1 MKKLSILFLF
11 IPFVAMGQIWPT
23 DVQYQFL
30 NGIYAGNYGNLHI
43 TSDGDIDT
51 IKGSAYDWPD
61 SIRVADAGKRYY
73 LTGVYSGG
81 QYDMDWRRPSKA
93 DVSDLVENQFVFG
106 GSDGSISQS
115 EYVLFD
121 NGMYAGFGAGIRIR
135 NESSPMVLPSWA
147 MLRLEALE
155 GNAEIQLQA
164 GSIAKSGIRFF
175 NWTGNTQWYVHMDES
190 ENFLIQNL
198 SVHPDDF
205 RVNAATLRFTENE
218 LGEHTFFM
226 NGGGFEIQNNDNAA
240 VLTFDQNGTEYTV
253 SNTGSSLDISAD
265 TTKID
270 GDVMLTGLSG
280 TGSRLAIDDD
290 GNITRTAN
298 SSTYQITLV
307 AADQVNASSNEIIGI
322 TGGNFATVAQASRR
336 QVNMTHDGSFTFAS
350 VGLATTQPATGDLVL
365 TLYKNGSA
373 TSMVLTIPA
382 SSALGSYITTTETV
396 TFVEGDYFYWY
407 ATNGASTN
415 SGLLNSV
422 SLLTHY
428 TP

>member
-1 MKKLSILFLF
+1 MSDLTANQVLVGGANGEIAQSANFTYNGDDF
-11 IPFVAMGQIWPT
+11 FVS
-23 DVQYQFL
+23 V
-30 NGIYAGNYGNLHI
+30 
-43 TSDGDIDT
+43 SDG
-51 IKGSAYDWPD
+51 AYMDLQ
-61 SIRVADAGKRYY
+61 ADAGFIVDDVA
-73 LTGVYSGG
+73 GVSIGG
-81 QYDMDWRRPSKA
+81 
-93 DVSDLVENQFVFG
+93 LG
-106 GSDGSISQS
+106 DGS
-115 EYVLFD
+115 
-121 NGMYAGFGAGIRIR
+121 FGANSGAQSLYLGTTSYLNTSGRLGIRTM
-135 NESSPMVLPSWA
+135 SPTV
-147 MLRLEALE
+147 
-155 GNAEIQLQA
+155 
-164 GSIAKSGIRFF
+164 
-175 NWTGNTQWYVHMDES
+175 
-190 ENFLIQNL
+190 
-198 SVHPDDF
+198 DF
-205 RVNAATLRFTENE
+205 HVA
-218 LGEHTFFM
+218 
-226 NGGGFEIQNNDNAA
+226 
-240 VLTFDQNGTEYTV
+240 
-253 SNTGSSLDISAD
+253 AD
-265 TTKID
+265 T
-270 GDVMLTGLSG
+270 VRFEGLDG